1 MFQIHRAHCTGKKIV
16 QNTGPR
22 NDWIWI
28 QVSRED
34 TGGDLCG
41 RLVAQLLGL
50 FKIRNI
56 QSEAGGVRRLVL
68 VQVYDPMN
76 GSSFNTVSGHIR
88 VRKRPNGRDMRIVDI
103 GTVIEQAHIVP
114 AGERQLIVNHR
125 IDLRTFNEI
134 Y

>member
-1 MFQIHRAHCTGKKIV
+1 MFQIHRARCTGKKAFR
-16 QNTGPR
+16 NSGLR

-28 QVSRED
+28 QAGGED
-34 TGGDLCG
+34 TGGDLRG

-56 QSEAGGVRRLVL
+56 RSEAGGVHRLVL

-76 GSSFNTVSGHIR
+76 GGSFNTGSRHIR

-103 GTVIEQAHIVP
+103 GTVIGQAHIVP
-114 AGERQLIVNHR
+114 AGERQWIVNLR
-125 IDLRTFNEI
+125 IDLWTFNEI
-134 Y
+134 D